1 MLKGLE
7 MLRNNFKDSNRH
19 STIILLTDGEPNI
32 FPPSGFEDQ
41 LTKYKFKHPNFLFS
55 FNTFAF
61 GKKTD
66 SQLLYNL
73 AMIGH
78 GEYSFIP
85 CPGFIGTIFVNTLSN
100 LLSTMGVRMV
110 ININCLNGSKIKDF
124 EGKEVD

>member
-19 STIILLTDGEPNI
+19 SSLILLTDGEPNI

-41 LTKYKFKHPNFLFS
+41 LQKYKLKHPNFLFS

-66 SQLLYNL
+66 SKLLYNL

-110 ININCLNGSKIKDF
+110 ININCLNGAKIKDF
-124 EGKEVD
+124 NEKEVD